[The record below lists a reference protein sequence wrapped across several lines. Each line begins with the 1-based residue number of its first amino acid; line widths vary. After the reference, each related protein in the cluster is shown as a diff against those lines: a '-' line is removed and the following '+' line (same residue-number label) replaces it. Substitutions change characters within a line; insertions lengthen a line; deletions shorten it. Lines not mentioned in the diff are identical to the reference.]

1 MYALKGLDCVS
12 LSICEIIIR
21 FDLGTTPLR
30 VRQVAVSDK
39 VASATAGR
47 TYLSL
52 YIVVK
57 SNSKDSGWCFFLTIK
72 SLQDL

>member
-12 LSICEIIIR
+12 VSICDIIIR
-21 FDLGTTPLR
+21 YALGTTPLR

-52 YIVVK
+52 YIIVK
-57 SNSKDSGWCFFLTIK
+57 SNFKDGSGFFK
-72 SLQDL
+72 Q

>member
-1 MYALKGLDCVS
+1 M
-12 LSICEIIIR
+12 
-21 FDLGTTPLR
+21 GTTPLR
-30 VRQVAVSDK
+30 VRQVAFSDK

-57 SNSKDSGWCFFLTIK
+57 SNFKDGGGVFFNKKIK
-72 SLQDL
+72 IYNILGQIYGCKKPNRWGAVVTK